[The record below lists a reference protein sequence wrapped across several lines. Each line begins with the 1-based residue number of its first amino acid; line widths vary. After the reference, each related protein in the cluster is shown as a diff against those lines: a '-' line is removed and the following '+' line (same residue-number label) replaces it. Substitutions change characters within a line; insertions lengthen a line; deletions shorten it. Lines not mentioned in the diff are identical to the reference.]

1 MDFPDNAYK
10 YLSDEER
17 IYFQYKSK
25 EELQKRWKTE
35 EGEEFTR
42 KILEINLVGGSYRNY
57 SSFLGFVKNDFFKDD
72 LKVDLR
78 GFDLSSYSNVF
89 QEKIVSLDFSFCD
102 LSYAT
107 FNNSELNKC
116 QFMHSNMEEVD
127 FSNTLLQEC
136 DFSYSNL
143 DKSDFSFSNLENTQF
158 LSSNINAIVLKKT
171 NLKGLKFNKKVDFS
185 YLDIKELESINNPA
199 FLGFLRQKMSFKEK
213 IKNSLFQKIVYFF
226 WLKYQTFY

>member
-57 SSFLGFVKNDFFKDD
+57 SSFLG
-72 LKVDLR
+72 LR

-185 YLDIKELESINNPA
+185 YLDIKELESINNPS

-213 IKNSLFQKIVYFF
+213 IK
-226 WLKYQTFY
+226 T